1 MRETLYKRV
10 FERHYTGF
18 HKDTNDF
25 NPVAVTRN
33 FDVNK
38 EGYEIYVS
46 WSTASEIN
54 NDYFEVQCSIDG
66 LTWKSISR
74 VDGSGN
80 SNNILHYNTVD
91 ADINGYE
98 VKYYRLKQVDFDG
111 TESYSKLLEFYFDE
125 DKRYELN
132 AYDNGEH
139 IVVDLQQIGIFDVQ
153 IFDINGALLYQ
164 KSLNNSMADSILFI
178 EKNNLSEGL
187 YFVKAFNA
195 KTSLSTTLLI
205 R

>member
-1 MRETLYKRV
+1 MTPII
-10 FERHYTGF
+10 
-18 HKDTNDF
+18 TNDTF
-25 NPVAVTRN
+25 
-33 FDVNK
+33 F
-38 EGYEIYVS
+38 
-46 WSTASEIN
+46 
-54 NDYFEVQCSIDG
+54 ID
-66 LTWKSISR
+66 
-74 VDGSGN
+74 
-80 SNNILHYNTVD
+80 
-91 ADINGYE
+91 
-98 VKYYRLKQVDFDG
+98 
-111 TESYSKLLEFYFDE
+111 KLLEFYFDE
-125 DKRYELN
+125 DKRHELN

>member
-1 MRETLYKRV
+1 M
-10 FERHYTGF
+10 
-18 HKDTNDF
+18 
-25 NPVAVTRN
+25 PVQLLN
-33 FDVNK
+33 FDVTK
-38 EGYEIYVS
+38 EDNDIYVS

-54 NDYFEVQCSIDG
+54 NDYFEAQCSIDG

-125 DKRYELN
+125 DKRHELN